1 MTSSEIDPHQLAAD
15 LRGAL
20 GNLVRHLRTEESV
33 LPQPQAG
40 ALGWLVREGPH
51 TTAELA
57 QRQKVRHQSM
67 ARTVSQLLAAG
78 LVTQRPHPTDGRKL
92 VLHATETGTATL
104 HEQRTR
110 REARLAAAI
119 AEQLSPEEQR
129 TLAEAL
135 ALVRRITPPPAHL

>member
-1 MTSSEIDPHQLAAD
+1 MSSSEIDPHQLAAD

-57 QRQKVRHQSM
+57 DRQNVRHQSM
-67 ARTVSQLLAAG
+67 ARTVSQLLQAG
-78 LVTQRPHPTDGRKL
+78 LITQEPHPTDGRKL
-92 VLHATETGTATL
+92 VLHATPAGIATL
-104 HEQRTR
+104 HDQRTR
-110 REARLAAAI
+110 REARLATAI
-119 AEQLSPEEQR
+119 AEQLTPEEQR
-129 TLAEAL
+129 TLGEAL
-135 ALVRRITPPPAHL
+135 TLVRRITPPPRRL